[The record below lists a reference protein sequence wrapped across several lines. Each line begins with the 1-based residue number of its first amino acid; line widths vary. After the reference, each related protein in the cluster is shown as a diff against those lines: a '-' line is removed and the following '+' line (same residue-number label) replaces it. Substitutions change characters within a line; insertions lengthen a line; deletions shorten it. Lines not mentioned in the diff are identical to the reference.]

1 MLVAA
6 PPSSCPASVT
16 DPRHDHFALFGLPSR
31 FALDLATLEQCYRRV
46 QAQVHPDRFAAA
58 GAAERR
64 AAMQWAARANEAFRT
79 LRSPVARAAYLCE
92 RNGQSIEAE
101 SNTAM
106 PAEFLMQ
113 QMQWRE
119 ELDEARGGDPE
130 AAQALAREV
139 ETRRDEVLSRVASAL
154 DERHDYADAAAGVR
168 ELHFIERFREE
179 LAAYLGDGAAVA
191 PER

>member
-1 MLVAA
+1 M
-6 PPSSCPASVT
+6 T
-16 DPRHDHFALFGLPSR
+16 DPRHDHFALFGLPPR
-31 FALDLATLEQCYRRV
+31 FAIDEASLEQAYRRV
-46 QAQVHPDRFAAA
+46 QSQVHPDRFASA

-64 AAMQWAARANEAFRT
+64 VAMQWAARANEAFRT

-92 RNGQSIEAE
+92 RHGQPIEAE

-119 ELDEARGGDPE
+119 ELDEARGGRPE

-139 ETRRDEVLSRVASAL
+139 EERREAVLARVAAAL

-168 ELHFIERFREE
+168 ELHFIDRFRDE
-179 LAAYLGDGAAVA
+179 LTAHLAGDLAGA
-191 PER
+191 PEH

>member
-1 MLVAA
+1 
-6 PPSSCPASVT
+6 VT
-16 DPRHDHFALFGLPSR
+16 DPRLDHFALFDLPPR
-31 FALDLATLEQCYRRV
+31 FAIDEALLESAYRRV

-64 AAMQWAARANEAFRT
+64 VAMQWAARANEAFRT

-92 RNGQSIEAE
+92 RHGQPIEAE

-119 ELDEARGGDPE
+119 ELDEARGGDG
-130 AAQALAREV
+130 AAARALAREV
-139 ETRRDEVLSRVASAL
+139 EAWRDQALARVAGAL
-154 DERHDYADAAAGVR
+154 DERQDYAAAAAAVR
-168 ELHFIERFREE
+168 ELHFIDRFRDE
-179 LAAYLGDGAAVA
+179 LAAFLDGDGAAA
-191 PER
+191 RGH

>member
-1 MLVAA
+1 M
-6 PPSSCPASVT
+6 T
-16 DPRHDHFALFGLPSR
+16 DPRNDHFALFGLPPR
-31 FALDLATLEQCYRRV
+31 FAIDDASLDQPYRRV

-64 AAMQWAARANEAFRT
+64 VAMQWAARANEAFST

-92 RNGQSIEAE
+92 RNGQPIDAE

-119 ELDEARGGDPE
+119 DLDEARAGGAE
-130 AAQALAREV
+130 AARALVQQV
-139 ETRRDEVLSRVASAL
+139 ETRREEALARVAAAL
-154 DERHDYADAAAGVR
+154 DDRRDYPAAAAAVR
-168 ELHFIERFREE
+168 ELHFIERFRDE
-179 LAAYLGDGAAVA
+179 LASHLAQVA
-191 PER
+191 EREH